1 MSIAGNLKTME
12 LSELLQWLSVSKKT
26 GTLQVDDGKVQ
37 KQIFFQGG
45 RVISSASTDPNEHL
59 GAFLVS
65 HGFITEME
73 LAQAIKMQASNKMLL
88 GKILTTVGAI
98 AEQDLHRMLRMKA
111 EEAIYDVFT
120 WKEGD
125 FRFFDQK
132 LPDTNT
138 MVPLSLDIA
147 AIVLEGM
154 QRLDEW
160 KQIRAAIP
168 NAHYVPVQIYEYDD
182 SVTTEGSQ
190 AVLNLIDDDRS
201 VEDICHKLHAH
212 EFHVCRIL
220 ARQLASGRIKVVR
233 PRGTAEPTAAPEV
246 ATGSDAITGEALVEA
261 ARQLLEKKE
270 LDAALRHVRAARAL
284 EPDNPKVSAAGQRIE
299 DRLRA
304 EIETSGLKLDAVP
317 VLAMPMEELTKR
329 KLSPQEGFA
338 ITRIDGTSDLASL
351 IKLGP
356 MPSLDAQLLFWKLSR
371 AELIR
376 LIPKK

>member
-26 GTLQVDDGKVQ
+26 GTLQVESAKVQ
-37 KQIFFQGG
+37 KQIFFQNG
-45 RVISSASTDPNEHL
+45 RVISSASTDPAEHL

-73 LAQAIKMQASNKMLL
+73 LSSAIKMQASNKMLL

-98 AEQDLHRMLRMKA
+98 AEEDLHRMLRLKA

-132 LPDTNT
+132 LPDTTT

-147 AIVLEGM
+147 GIVLEGM

-160 KQIRAAIP
+160 NQIRAAIP
-168 NAHYVPVQIYEYDD
+168 NAQYVPVQIYEYDD
-182 SVTTEGSQ
+182 SVMTEGAQ
-190 AVLNLIDDDRS
+190 AVLALIDDDRS
-201 VEDICHKLHAH
+201 VADICHKIHAH

-220 ARQLASGRIKVVR
+220 ARQLASGRIKMIR
-233 PRGTAEPTAAPEV
+233 PRGVAEPEADAGL
-246 ATGSDAITGEALVEA
+246 ADGKDAITGEALIEA
-261 ARQLLEKKE
+261 ARQLLDKKE
-270 LDAALRHVRAARAL
+270 LEAALRHVRAARAL
-284 EPDNPKVSAAGQRIE
+284 EPDNSRVTAAGQKIE

-304 EIETSGLKLDAVP
+304 EFDSSGLRLDAVP
-317 VLAMPMEELTKR
+317 VLAMPMEELSKR
-329 KLSPQEGFA
+329 QLSPQEGFA
-338 ITRIDGTSDLASL
+338 ITRIDGSSDLASL

-356 MPSLDAQLLFWKLSR
+356 MPALDAQLLFWKLAR
-371 AELIR
+371 QELIR
-376 LIPKK
+376 FVPKR